1 MLKMLPINM
10 GIEIDTQLYFLI
22 PKCNLGLVMTIESSL
37 HICDVLNK
45 NMSKI
50 VKQRSKKV

>member
-10 GIEIDTQLYFLI
+10 GIEMDTQLYFLT

-37 HICDVLNK
+37 LICDVLNK